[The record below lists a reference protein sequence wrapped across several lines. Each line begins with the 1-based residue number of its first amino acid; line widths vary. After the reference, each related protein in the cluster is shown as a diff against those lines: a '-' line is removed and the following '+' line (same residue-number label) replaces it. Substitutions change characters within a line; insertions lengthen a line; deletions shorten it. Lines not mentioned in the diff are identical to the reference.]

1 MSFRRVENL
10 HDASKITLKY
20 SSRYRWRVLY
30 IYDASWKYATI
41 IQRVVY
47 ILSSKFPTI
56 FQCYFRRVVHI
67 SDASRKTLN
76 YSSIFPRRVENVPD
90 ASPKYA
96 TIFQWFWTR
105 HANLRRVEN
114 YIYDPSARIIKN
126 PLNSTVFWKRR
137 LNPATRRLNSATR
150 PLNSA
155 TRQILHWNIVVYF
168 DEASSQLGKASSQL
182 GDASA
187 QLRDAS
193 KMQLWPQWLTIVICV
208 L

>member
-1 MSFRRVENL
+1 ML
-10 HDASKITLKY
+10 
-20 SSRYRWRVLY
+20 
-30 IYDASWKYATI
+30 
-41 IQRVVY
+41 
-47 ILSSKFPTI
+47 
-56 FQCYFRRVVHI
+56 
-67 SDASRKTLN
+67 
-76 YSSIFPRRVENVPD
+76 
-90 ASPKYA
+90 
-96 TIFQWFWTR
+96 FWTR

-114 YIYDPSARIIKN
+114 YIYDPSARLIKN
-126 PLNSTVFWKRR
+126 PLNSRVFWKRR

-193 KMQLWPQWLTIVICV
+193 KMQLWPQWLTILTEVVVSVNNDVRNDVISSSRYCDCGFIASISN
-208 L
+208 

>member
-1 MSFRRVENL
+1 ML
-10 HDASKITLKY
+10 
-20 SSRYRWRVLY
+20 
-30 IYDASWKYATI
+30 
-41 IQRVVY
+41 
-47 ILSSKFPTI
+47 
-56 FQCYFRRVVHI
+56 
-67 SDASRKTLN
+67 
-76 YSSIFPRRVENVPD
+76 
-90 ASPKYA
+90 
-96 TIFQWFWTR
+96 FWTR

-150 PLNSA
+150 SLNSA

-193 KMQLWPQWLTIVICV
+193 KMQLWPQWLTILLVICLRV
-208 L
+208 VYHLFKFQFCPSDALLRLGWWFYVGRTVKFVTAFMKDIKNSWCGEYRALTLPLT

>member
-1 MSFRRVENL
+1 ML
-10 HDASKITLKY
+10 
-20 SSRYRWRVLY
+20 
-30 IYDASWKYATI
+30 
-41 IQRVVY
+41 
-47 ILSSKFPTI
+47 
-56 FQCYFRRVVHI
+56 
-67 SDASRKTLN
+67 
-76 YSSIFPRRVENVPD
+76 
-90 ASPKYA
+90 
-96 TIFQWFWTR
+96 FWTR

-150 PLNSA
+150 SLNSA

-193 KMQLWPQWLTIVICV
+193 KMQLWPQWLTILRDGVRSVFSSVMV
-208 L
+208 LLMAQLRIIITKTVYKHHAWVCGWCLNKTDHCLFLWWYI

>member
-1 MSFRRVENL
+1 ML
-10 HDASKITLKY
+10 
-20 SSRYRWRVLY
+20 
-30 IYDASWKYATI
+30 
-41 IQRVVY
+41 
-47 ILSSKFPTI
+47 
-56 FQCYFRRVVHI
+56 
-67 SDASRKTLN
+67 
-76 YSSIFPRRVENVPD
+76 
-90 ASPKYA
+90 
-96 TIFQWFWTR
+96 FWTR

-126 PLNSTVFWKRR
+126 LLNSTVIWKRH

-168 DEASSQLGKASSQL
+168 DEASSQLGNASTQL

-193 KMQLWPQWLTIVICV
+193 KMQLWPQWLTI
-208 L
+208 

>member
-1 MSFRRVENL
+1 ML
-10 HDASKITLKY
+10 
-20 SSRYRWRVLY
+20 
-30 IYDASWKYATI
+30 
-41 IQRVVY
+41 
-47 ILSSKFPTI
+47 
-56 FQCYFRRVVHI
+56 
-67 SDASRKTLN
+67 
-76 YSSIFPRRVENVPD
+76 
-90 ASPKYA
+90 
-96 TIFQWFWTR
+96 FWTR

-150 PLNSA
+150 SLNSA

-193 KMQLWPQWLTIVICV
+193 KMQLWPQWLTIDHHMVFNGVWSKQLQQPYYLTVIKYIRTIIDEKICSE
-208 L
+208 